1 MESVTKKHI
10 KNERHF
16 DYGCAYS
23 KGKPENG
30 FEFIIYNKKNN
41 GVRAKVKLNKTQ
53 LLGLADSICKCLGN
67 DGAE

>member
-1 MESVTKKHI
+1 MEPVTKKHM

-16 DYGCAYS
+16 DYGCRYEN
-23 KGKPENG
+23 GNPENG

-41 GVRAKVKLNKTQ
+41 RIRAKVKLDKTQ
-53 LLGLADSICKCLGN
+53 LLGLADSICKCLGD